1 MDLAPNRDPM
11 TFLFRPEAGSGM
23 PTLLV
28 EFRGVLDSTI
38 WRHGGAEG
46 SGDVT
51 EHCPKELQAELLAA
65 IFDVVTDDPS

>member
-28 EFRGVLDSTI
+28 EFRGVLDFTI

-46 SGDVT
+46 SVDVT
-51 EHCPKELQAELLAA
+51 EHCPKELQADVMGV
-65 IFDVVTDDPS
+65 IFAVMTDDTP